1 MAFKPVFDAGN
12 AQVRKFENVGDQL
25 EGYYMGSFDFEG
37 DYGPNKKHVFQTSN
51 GAEVVFGQAH
61 LKQLLPSVKPG
72 TMVRITLTGELAA
85 KKKGRQPMK
94 MFQIEQDTDNVT
106 EVTGVDFN
114 ATDSSVD
121 EGPDTDVDSEES
133 SLDEAPPARATAPA
147 RPAAAPTADRIAAV
161 QARLS
166 GKLGTARR

>member
-12 AQVRKFENVGDQL
+12 AQVRKFESVGDSI

-37 DYGPNKKHVFQTSN
+37 DYGPNKKHVFQTAA

-94 MFQIEQDTDNVT
+94 MFKIEQDTENTT
-106 EVTGVDFN
+106 EVAGVDFT

-121 EGPDTDVDSEES
+121 ADLVDTNLDSDEQA
-133 SLDEAPPARATAPA
+133 LDEAPPARPTAPA
-147 RPAAAPTADRIAAV
+147 RVASAPSADRIAAV
-161 QARLS
+161 QA
-166 GKLGTARR
+166 KLRANSARR